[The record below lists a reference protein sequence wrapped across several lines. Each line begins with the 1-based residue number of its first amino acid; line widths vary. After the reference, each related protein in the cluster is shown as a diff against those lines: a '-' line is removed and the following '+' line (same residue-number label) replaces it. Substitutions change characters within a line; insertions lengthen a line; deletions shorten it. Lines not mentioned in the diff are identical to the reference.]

1 MRGAGWRRR
10 CLRWGLSCGVALAAC
25 LGGDPS
31 PASAQ
36 TSAAAE
42 VGNPEIA
49 ALFDADQQARQN
61 VQGVDWDKLGAEDA
75 ERRRQVLAMINA
87 GELHTGADFYKAAFI
102 FQHGVRSGDFLL
114 AHTLA
119 MLAMGKGADKAGWI
133 AAASLD
139 RYLLSVQQ
147 PQIFATQY
155 QRVPIGPPV
164 LSPVDGGVIPDTL
177 RPMLGLPPVEAGPV
191 GAGKAP

>member
-1 MRGAGWRRR
+1 MTRAGWRQR

-31 PASAQ
+31 SASGQ
-36 TSAAAE
+36 TAATAE
-42 VGNPEIA
+42 ASNSEIA

-61 VQGVDWDKLGAEDA
+61 VQGVDWAKLGAEDA
-75 ERRRQVLAMINA
+75 VRRQRVLALINA
-87 GELHTGADFYKAAFI
+87 GDLHTGADFYKAAFI
-102 FQHGVRSGDFLL
+102 FQHGTRPGDFLL

-119 MLAMGKGADKAGWI
+119 MLALGKGAGNAGWI

-147 PQIFATQY
+147 PQIFATQF
-155 QRVPIGPPV
+155 QKVPDGPPV
-164 LSPVDGGVIPDTL
+164 LLPVDSGAIPDVL
-177 RPMLGLPPVEAGPV
+177 RPMLGLPPVET
-191 GAGKAP
+191 GKAP

>member
-1 MRGAGWRRR
+1 MGAGWRQR

-25 LGGDPS
+25 LGGGPS
-31 PASAQ
+31 SASAQ
-36 TSAAAE
+36 TSAATEAS
-42 VGNPEIA
+42 NPEIA

-61 VQGVDWDKLGAEDA
+61 VQGVDWGKLGAEDA
-75 ERRRQVLAMINA
+75 VRRQRVLAMINA
-87 GELHTGADFYKAAFI
+87 GDLHTGADFYKAAFI
-102 FQHGVRSGDFLL
+102 FQHGVQPGDFLL

-147 PQIFATQY
+147 PQIFATQFR
-155 QRVPIGPPV
+155 RVPVGPPA
-164 LSPVDGGVIPDTL
+164 LSPVDSGVIPDIL
-177 RPMLGLPPVEAGPV
+177 RPMLGLPPVEAG
-191 GAGKAP
+191 KAP